1 MYKHILPL
9 SDAELEDDPVRKLDE
24 DSQDKDYLPEFQLD
38 EELGDGD
45 MDEDI
50 LLEGQ
55 EEGENDAND
64 DEDVEEGDD
73 VDIEEIEDKV
83 DDRDIKEL
91 DEAVEGTKLQEDNG
105 DNALQG
111 PANDDNDK
119 QDEVGLTVH

>member
-83 DDRDIKEL
+83 GDRDIKEL
-91 DEAVEGTKLQEDNG
+91 DEAVEGIKLQEDNG

-111 PANDDNDK
+111 LANDDNDK

>member
-1 MYKHILPL
+1 MYKHILPS

-83 DDRDIKEL
+83 GDRDIKEL
-91 DEAVEGTKLQEDNG
+91 DEAVEGIKLQEDNG

-111 PANDDNDK
+111 LANDDNDK

>member
-9 SDAELEDDPVRKLDE
+9 SDAELEDDAVQKLDE
-24 DSQDKDYLPEFQLD
+24 DSQDKAYLPEFQLD

-83 DDRDIKEL
+83 GDRDIKEL
-91 DEAVEGTKLQEDNG
+91 DEAVEGIKLQEDNG

-111 PANDDNDK
+111 LANDDNDK

>member
-64 DEDVEEGDD
+64 DEDVKEGDD
-73 VDIEEIEDKV
+73 VDIEEIQDKV

-91 DEAVEGTKLQEDNG
+91 DEAVEGIKLQEDNG

-111 PANDDNDK
+111 LANDDDDK

>member
-9 SDAELEDDPVRKLDE
+9 SDAELEDDPVRKLVE

-55 EEGENDAND
+55 EEGEKDAND

-73 VDIEEIEDKV
+73 VDIEEIQDKV

-91 DEAVEGTKLQEDNG
+91 DEAVEGIKLQEDNG

-111 PANDDNDK
+111 LANDGNDK

>member
-9 SDAELEDDPVRKLDE
+9 SDAELEDDPIRKLNE

-83 DDRDIKEL
+83 GDRDIKEL
-91 DEAVEGTKLQEDNG
+91 DEAVEGIKLQEDNG

-111 PANDDNDK
+111 LANDDNDK